1 MHQEHPLQILV
12 RCTQPGLLAARL
24 FAQDHVAEV
33 KMHNDRQGLLVS
45 TRDPDL
51 FYDLLNQLVLEG
63 AVEVS
68 SVAPADDDVHSVYEY
83 LIGSEGGA
91 S

>member
-12 RCTQPGLLAARL
+12 RCDRPATLAARA

-33 KMHNDRQGLLVS
+33 RIHPDRRGLLVS
-45 TRDPDL
+45 TRDPDR
-51 FYDLLNQLVLEG
+51 FYALLNQAVLEDG
-63 AVEVS
+63 VEVD

-83 LIGSEGGA
+83 LIGHEGGA
-91 S
+91 A